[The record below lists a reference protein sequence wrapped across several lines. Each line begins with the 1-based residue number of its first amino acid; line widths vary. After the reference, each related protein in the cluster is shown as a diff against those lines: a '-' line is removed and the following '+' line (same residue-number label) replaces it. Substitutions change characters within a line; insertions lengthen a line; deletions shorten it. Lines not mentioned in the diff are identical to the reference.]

1 VLVVNGLAMNFKTLF
16 ERGEIRLSNLNKT
29 KMLDV
34 DLITDTKKVM
44 VDKMNYWL
52 IKLMY
57 GDAAEDSTASFQIP
71 ANIEFNGEPT

>member
-1 VLVVNGLAMNFKTLF
+1 
-16 ERGEIRLSNLNKT
+16 
-29 KMLDV
+29 MLDLE
-34 DLITDTKKVM
+34 LITDTKKVM